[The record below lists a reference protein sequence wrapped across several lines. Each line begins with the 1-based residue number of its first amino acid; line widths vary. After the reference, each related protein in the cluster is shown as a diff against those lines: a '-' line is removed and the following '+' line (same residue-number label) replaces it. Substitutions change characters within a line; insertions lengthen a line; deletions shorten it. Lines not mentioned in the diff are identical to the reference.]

1 MKNTLQVIAILL
13 LVSSCGLF
21 KKRFKVKES
30 KELQVI
36 EKTRENSRV
45 EHDSG
50 NVQIAQSHAANLT
63 GDEEILRI
71 EGEGVQITRDGIIRL
86 HKGKI
91 YQKQGHY
98 SKGVLMKGQLHTDWK
113 SQKVKNDKQN
123 KNKIAG
129 QEEQSKLT
137 TKPAV
142 ASMLYFLIGLGVLI
156 TIVVYWIKKR
166 KVAIPW

>member
-1 MKNTLQVIAILL
+1 MKNALQVIAILL

-36 EKTRENSRV
+36 EKTRENLRV
-45 EHDSG
+45 ELDSG

-98 SKGVLMKGQLHTDWK
+98 SKGVLMKEQLH
-113 SQKVKNDKQN
+113 
-123 KNKIAG
+123 
-129 QEEQSKLT
+129 
-137 TKPAV
+137 
-142 ASMLYFLIGLGVLI
+142 
-156 TIVVYWIKKR
+156 
-166 KVAIPW
+166 